1 MSANLKNIKLGFT
14 NNDPLEGV
22 EDVIPVEDENV
33 KPPLGTNSRA
43 SSIGSEPRTPG
54 PPSAFNLRTA
64 PALPLPK
71 PVPRK
76 AVAATP
82 ALPLPK
88 PVVHRTPASIRW
100 AFARIASE
108 AGIGTRNPNYDAFS
122 KDPLTTLYNT
132 YLEYG
137 EDDTLEAIKQRVAK
151 LGYTHPIVQAL
162 QELVEGLWEQQAQQ
176 YEKTMYKRLEKL
188 ISASGG
194 SFSGYG
200 GKRRTRKQKRKIR
213 KSRKHRHSR
222 K

>member
-1 MSANLKNIKLGFT
+1 
-14 NNDPLEGV
+14 
-22 EDVIPVEDENV
+22 
-33 KPPLGTNSRA
+33 
-43 SSIGSEPRTPG
+43 
-54 PPSAFNLRTA
+54 
-64 PALPLPK
+64 
-71 PVPRK
+71 VPRK